1 MKILH
6 TSDWHLGRSLYDK
19 KRYYEFEAFLDW
31 LIDFIILNKIDLLLV
46 AGDIFDTT
54 TPGNWAQELYYRFL
68 GKIPNTGCRHVVI
81 TGGNHDSP
89 TFLDAPK
96 SILGSLNIHV
106 VGSMTDNPEDEIF
119 VLRNKQ
125 GLIEAIVCAVPFL
138 RDRDV
143 RITEADE
150 TPGDKTQ
157 KLLQGIAV
165 HYKEIIDAAQK
176 HQDKKNPVP
185 LIGMGHLFTR
195 NAKTTEGDGIRE
207 LYIGSMAHVDGKN
220 ISEGFDYMA
229 LGHLHL
235 AQKIENSETVRYS
248 GSPIQLSFSEA
259 EQTKKVIVAEFGKK
273 KPVITEYPVPR
284 FQELL
289 KISGDLDQVSGE
301 IEKLKETGIN
311 TWLEIEIT
319 SLTDLTNINARFEE
333 LLTGSKLE
341 ILRIKNKTLVDKAL
355 TQVNET
361 ETLETLDDADVFVRC
376 LNAYEIPEEER
387 GALTETYNEAKAS
400 WLAAD
405 PNAV

>member
-1 MKILH
+1 
-6 TSDWHLGRSLYDK
+6 
-19 KRYYEFEAFLDW
+19 
-31 LIDFIILNKIDLLLV
+31 
-46 AGDIFDTT
+46 
-54 TPGNWAQELYYRFL
+54 
-68 GKIPNTGCRHVVI
+68 
-81 TGGNHDSP
+81 
-89 TFLDAPK
+89 
-96 SILGSLNIHV
+96 
-106 VGSMTDNPEDEIF
+106 
-119 VLRNKQ
+119 
-125 GLIEAIVCAVPFL
+125 
-138 RDRDV
+138 
-143 RITEADE
+143 
-150 TPGDKTQ
+150 
-157 KLLQGIAV
+157 
-165 HYKEIIDAAQK
+165 
-176 HQDKKNPVP
+176 
-185 LIGMGHLFTR
+185 
-195 NAKTTEGDGIRE
+195 
-207 LYIGSMAHVDGKN
+207 
-220 ISEGFDYMA
+220 
-229 LGHLHL
+229 
-235 AQKIENSETVRYS
+235 
-248 GSPIQLSFSEA
+248 LSFSEA

-376 LNAYEIPEEER
+376 LDAFEIPDEER
-387 GALTETYNEAKAS
+387 SALTETYKEAKES